1 MSKITA
7 ITTTPKQPPIPTVVP
22 VARTPQSAGVRWYV
36 KRVLTPV
43 ASLRLTVWLFALAIL
58 LVFFGT
64 LAQVDEG
71 LWTVLHQYFRAW
83 LAKIPLQALVRF
95 GQVFFGVS
103 KTAQVSGGFWF
114 PGGWLLG
121 ALLLVN
127 LLAAHAVRFKLS
139 WKRSGILVLHAGLV
153 ILMVSELITGLFA
166 VENRMSIEEKHS
178 KNYVEDYHAT
188 ELVFLKPLDDK
199 TNDVVSVP
207 ASLLRKGGLIQHDD
221 LPVDV
226 EVVRYM
232 VNSNVVGPA
241 PGTENPATVGHG
253 LRAVAEGQ
261 PEVSGASADQRI
273 DMPSAYVTFKKK
285 GTDQSLGT
293 YLVTT
298 WLSDR
303 WVTQLPDEPQQITVD
318 GKTYG
323 VALRFKRTYTPYTI
337 SLEKFRHD
345 TYEGTSI
352 AKNYSSKVHLTDAAR
367 GEERDVLIYM
377 NSPLRYR
384 GETFYQSGVLGD
396 DQGTVLQVVRNP
408 GWEMPYVACTM
419 VALGMLIHFSLHLV
433 GFLRVRFAK

>member
-1 MSKITA
+1 MPLAGPLTRA
-7 ITTTPKQPPIPTVVP
+7 QPGGI
-22 VARTPQSAGVRWYV
+22 WWHI
-36 KRVLTPV
+36 KRVLTPI
-43 ASLRLTVWLFALAIL
+43 ASLRLTVVLFALAIL

-71 LWTVLHQYFRAW
+71 LWTVLHKYFRAW
-83 LAKIPLQALVRF
+83 LAWIPLQALVRF

-103 KTAQVSGGFWF
+103 RTAQLSGSFPF

-121 ALLLVN
+121 SVLLAN

-139 WKRSGILVLHAGLV
+139 WKRSGILILHAGLI

-166 VENRMSIEEKHS
+166 VENRMSIEENHS
-178 KNYVEDYHAT
+178 KNYVEDYHAA
-188 ELVFLKPLDDK
+188 ELAFIDGSDPK
-199 TNDVVSVP
+199 TDDVVVIP

-221 LPVDV
+221 LPFDV
-226 EVVRYM
+226 QVVRYM
-232 VNSNVVGPA
+232 VNSNVVEKVE
-241 PGTENPATVGHG
+241 PGTSNPATAGEG
-253 LRAVAEGQ
+253 LRIMVTGQ

-298 WLSDR
+298 YLSDH
-303 WVTQLPDEPQQITVD
+303 WLVQLPDAPQPVTVD

-323 VALRFKRTYTPYTI
+323 VTLRFKRTYTPYTI
-337 SLEKFRHD
+337 HLTKFRHD

-352 AKNYSSKVHLTDAAR
+352 AKNYSSQVQLVDPAR
-367 GEERDVLIYM
+367 DEDREVLIYM
-377 NSPLRYR
+377 NNPLRYR
-384 GETFYQSGVLGD
+384 GETFYQSSVLGD

-419 VALGMLIHFSLHLV
+419 VALGMLIHFGLHLV
-433 GFLRVRFAK
+433 GFLRLRFAR